1 MIQVSHLSKSFTLG
15 SEKMTILDSLSLH
28 VPEKTT
34 AAILG
39 KSGSGKSTLLSILAG
54 LDRPDQGQV
63 DIGGNSLFHLNDD
76 ELTLFRARNMGI
88 VFQQFHLMSSLTALE
103 NVMIPLEI
111 LKIENAKEKAIDLLS
126 KVGLSHRIHHYP
138 SQLSG
143 GESQRVALAR
153 AIIHNPKVI
162 FADEPSGNLDE
173 ETGIVVMN
181 LLFDLVKK
189 EGLTLILVTHDE
201 ELAKRCDK
209 TFRLHLGKMV

>member
-1 MIQVSHLSKSFTLG
+1 MIKVDNLSKSFPLNDG
-15 SEKMTILDSLSLH
+15 KVTILDSLSLLI
-28 VPEKTT
+28 PEKSI

-54 LDRPDQGQV
+54 LDRADQGQV
-63 DIGGNSLFHLNDD
+63 HIANESLFGLSDE
-76 ELTLFRARNMGI
+76 ELTLFRARTMGI

-111 LKIENAKEKAIDLLS
+111 LKIKDAEKKAKELLD
-126 KVGLSHRIHHYP
+126 KVGLSHRMNNYP

-153 AIIHNPKVI
+153 AIIHRPKVI

-173 ETGIVVMN
+173 ETGLMVMN

-189 EGLTLILVTHDE
+189 EGLTLVLVTHDE

>member
-1 MIQVSHLSKSFTLG
+1 MIKVSDLSKTFTLG
-15 SEKMTILDSLSLH
+15 EEKVKILDSLSLH
-28 VPEKTT
+28 IPEKST

-54 LDRPDQGQV
+54 LDRPDSGKV
-63 DIGGNSLFHLNDD
+63 DISSQSVLDFNDE
-76 ELTLFRARNMGI
+76 ELTLFRAQTMGI

-111 LKIENAKEKAIDLLS
+111 LKVKDARVKAKELLE
-126 KVGLSHRIHHYP
+126 KVGLSHRMNHYP

-153 AIIHNPKVI
+153 AIIHKPKII

-173 ETGIVVMN
+173 ETGAMVMN
-181 LLFDLVKK
+181 LLFDLVKT
-189 EGLTLILVTHDE
+189 EDLTLVLVTHDE

-209 TFRLHLGKMV
+209 TFRLHLGKML

>member
-1 MIQVSHLSKSFTLG
+1 MINVENLSKSFSLG
-15 SEKMTILDSLSLH
+15 EERVTILDSLSLH
-28 VPEKTT
+28 IPEKST

-39 KSGSGKSTLLSILAG
+39 KSGSGKSTLLSLLAG
-54 LDRPDQGQV
+54 LDRPDQGV
-63 DIGGNSLFHLNDD
+63 VNISSHSLFGFNDD
-76 ELTLFRARNMGI
+76 ELTLFRARTMGI

-111 LKIENAKEKAIDLLS
+111 LKIENAKEKAMELLE
-126 KVGLSHRIHHYP
+126 KVGLSHRMHHYP

-153 AIIHNPKVI
+153 AIIHRPKVI

-173 ETGIVVMN
+173 ETGVVVMD
-181 LLFDLVKK
+181 LLFDLVQK
-189 EGLTLILVTHDE
+189 EGLTLVLVTHDE

-209 TFRLHLGKMV
+209 TFRLHLGKML

>member
-1 MIQVSHLSKSFTLG
+1 MIQVDNLSKSFHLG
-15 SEKMTILDSLSLH
+15 TESVKILDSLNLAI
-28 VPEKTT
+28 PEKTT
-34 AAILG
+34 SAILG

-54 LDRPDQGQV
+54 LDRPDEGKVNISQQQ
-63 DIGGNSLFHLNDD
+63 ILNFNDD
-76 ELTLFRARNMGI
+76 ELTLFRAKNIGI

-111 LKIENAKEKAIDLLS
+111 LKIPEASKKARELLE
-126 KVGLSHRIHHYP
+126 KVGLGHRINHYP

-173 ETGIVVMN
+173 ETGEVVMN
-181 LLFDLVKK
+181 LLFDLVKT
-189 EGLTLILVTHDE
+189 EGLTLVLVTHDE

-209 TFRLHLGKMV
+209 IFRLHLGKML

>member
-1 MIQVSHLSKSFTLG
+1 MIKVENLSKSFPLIDG
-15 SEKMTILDSLSLH
+15 KVTILDSLSLH
-28 VPEKTT
+28 IPEKST

-54 LDRPDQGQV
+54 LDRPDQGV
-63 DIGGNSLFHLNDD
+63 ITMGGSSLLSLNDD
-76 ELTLFRARNMGI
+76 ELTLFRARHMGI

-111 LKIENAKEKAIDLLS
+111 LKIENAKQRAIDLLGQ
-126 KVGLSHRIHHYP
+126 VGLAHRVNHYP

-153 AIIHNPKVI
+153 AIIHRPKVI

-173 ETGIVVMN
+173 ETGVMVMN
-181 LLFDLVKK
+181 LLFDLVQK
-189 EGLTLILVTHDE
+189 EGLTLVLVTHDE
-201 ELAKRCDK
+201 ELAKRCSQ
-209 TFRLHLGKMV
+209 TFRLHLGKML

>member
-1 MIQVSHLSKSFTLG
+1 MIKVENLSKSFSLG
-15 SEKMTILDSLSLH
+15 EEKVTILDSLSLH
-28 VPEKTT
+28 IPEKST

-39 KSGSGKSTLLSILAG
+39 KSGSGKSTLLSLLAG
-54 LDRPDQGQV
+54 LDRPDHGQV
-63 DIGGNSLFHLNDD
+63 TIGNSSLFSFNDD
-76 ELTLFRARNMGI
+76 ELTLFRARTMGI

-111 LKIENAKEKAIDLLS
+111 LKIDNAKEKALELLE
-126 KVGLSHRIHHYP
+126 KVGLSHRVHHYP

-153 AIIHNPKVI
+153 AIIHRPKVI

-173 ETGIVVMN
+173 ETGVVVMN
-181 LLFDLVKK
+181 LLFDLVQK
-189 EGLTLILVTHDE
+189 EGLTLVLVTHDE

-209 TFRLHLGKMV
+209 TFRLHLGKML

>member
-1 MIQVSHLSKSFTLG
+1 MIKVDNLSKSFPLNDG
-15 SEKMTILDSLSLH
+15 KVTILDSLSLSI
-28 VPEKTT
+28 PEKST

-54 LDRPDQGQV
+54 LDRADQGQV
-63 DIGGNSLFHLNDD
+63 HIANESLFGFSDE
-76 ELTLFRARNMGI
+76 ELTLFRARSMGI

-111 LKIENAKEKAIDLLS
+111 LKIKDAEKKAKELLE
-126 KVGLSHRIHHYP
+126 KVGLSHRMNNYP

-153 AIIHNPKVI
+153 AIIHQPKVI

-173 ETGIVVMN
+173 ETGLMVMN

-189 EGLTLILVTHDE
+189 EGLTLVLVTHDE